1 MKMEK
6 DMLTEENEEKTDT
19 NISKS
24 ELYYAILQAGK
35 QCGKYGGIVVIVAL
49 LILEILTMF

>member
-1 MKMEK
+1 MNTQK

-19 NISKS
+19 NITKS

-35 QCGKYGGIVVIVAL
+35 QCGKYGGIVVIAAL
-49 LILEILTMF
+49 LMLEILTML

>member
-1 MKMEK
+1 MNTEK
-6 DMLTEENEEKTDT
+6 DMRMEENEEKTDT
-19 NISKS
+19 NITKS

-49 LILEILTMF
+49 LMLEILTML

>member
-49 LILEILTMF
+49 LVLEILTMF

>member
-19 NISKS
+19 NIIKS
-24 ELYYAILQAGK
+24 ELYCAILQATK
-35 QCGKYGGIVVIVAL
+35 QCGKYGAIVAIAAL
-49 LILEILTMF
+49 LMLEILNML